1 MVELSPRERAILT
14 FEREW
19 WKHAEAK
26 DTAAR
31 SRLGLSPEDY
41 SRALGAII
49 DHPRAR
55 GRDPPPPRPPAPR
68 PAARPP
74 AAPSAGGPPAAAPGG
89 AAGSSERPRRRLTP
103 GPCRLEPASCLGGTS
118 TELR

>member
-31 SRLGLSPEDY
+31 ARLGLSPEDY
-41 SRALGAII
+41 YRALGAII
-49 DHPRAR
+49 DHPEPWPTTRCS
-55 GRDPPPPRPPAPR
+55 
-68 PAARPP
+68 
-74 AAPSAGGPPAAAPGG
+74 SAGCAASGW
-89 AAGSSERPRRRLTP
+89 
-103 GPCRLEPASCLGGTS
+103 PASGSAKPSGWVA
-118 TELR
+118 